1 MNLKHLIQ
9 GYNFNK
15 IPARIQEEINTPEE
29 QAGVINYN
37 ENTNASYLLDEEGMI
52 KTICLFSNCI
62 ATNCKSIKEQL
73 EHVTQTLIIIQKTI
87 EILGNTKKEE
97 ANSI

>member
-37 ENTNASYLLDEEGMI
+37 
-52 KTICLFSNCI
+52 
-62 ATNCKSIKEQL
+62 
-73 EHVTQTLIIIQKTI
+73 
-87 EILGNTKKEE
+87 
-97 ANSI
+97 